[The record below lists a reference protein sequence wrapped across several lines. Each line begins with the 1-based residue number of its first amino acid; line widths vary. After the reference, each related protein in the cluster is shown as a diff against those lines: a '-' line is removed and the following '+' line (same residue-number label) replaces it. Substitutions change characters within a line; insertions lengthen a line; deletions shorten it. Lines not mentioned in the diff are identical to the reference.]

1 MSQLWKYR
9 RSLFAFALCFQL
21 IEALLLAPAMGLL
34 GRALEGR
41 AVVDSTAIL
50 AFFLSARGLL
60 VLVLAAVITITTR
73 LLEHA
78 GLSALVLGVL
88 KGKEF
93 RPLTAFKWLATEIPR
108 LVVVGLRVI
117 GWIAV
122 LLAPPG
128 IVAGLIARP
137 LLARHDINY

>member
-21 IEALLLAPAMGLL
+21 VEALLLAPAMGLL
-34 GRALEGR
+34 GRALQGR

-50 AFFLSARGLL
+50 AFFLSPRGLV
-60 VLVLAAVITITTR
+60 VLVLAATITVTTR

-78 GLSALVLGVL
+78 GLAALVLGVL

-93 RPLTAFKWLATEIPR
+93 RPLAAFKWLATEIPR
-108 LVVVGLRVI
+108 LALVGVRVVA
-117 GWIAV
+117 WIAV
-122 LLAPPG
+122 VLAPLG
-128 IVAGLIARP
+128 VVAGL
-137 LLARHDINY
+137 